1 MFNFSLSAGNKIF
14 SRSELVR
21 IKIRA
26 IRSGVWFKVLSQIE
40 RAQLD
45 LTIRVVDRVRSCLLR
60 RLLASI
66 VRKIHEALES
76 PIRRLIREI
85 GVALARRV
93 CAAAERIGCKKA
105 WKWAEDK
112 GFVQFLTITYMN
124 THRLYRIPIEN
135 GLRATL

>member
-1 MFNFSLSAGNKIF
+1 MFNFSLLAGNKIF
-14 SRSELVR
+14 SRSGRVR

-26 IRSGVWFKVLSQIE
+26 IRCGVWFRVLSQIE

-45 LTIRVVDRVRSCLLR
+45 LTIRVVERVRSCLLR

-66 VRKIHEALES
+66 VRKILEALES
-76 PIRRLIREI
+76 PVRRLIREI
-85 GVALARRV
+85 GAALARRL
-93 CAAAERIGCKKA
+93 CAAAERMGCKKA

-112 GFVQFLTITYMN
+112 GFIQFLTITYMN
-124 THRLYRIPIEN
+124 THRLYRIPIEK

>member
-1 MFNFSLSAGNKIF
+1 MFNFSFPAGNKIF
-14 SRSELVR
+14 SRCELVK

-26 IRSGVWFKVLSQIE
+26 IRSGVWFKALSQIE

-76 PIRRLIREI
+76 PIRRLMREI
-85 GVALARRV
+85 GATLARRV
-93 CAAAERIGCKKA
+93 CVAAERIGCKKA
-105 WKWAEDK
+105 WKWAKDK

>member
-1 MFNFSLSAGNKIF
+1 MFNFSFPVSNKIF
-14 SRSELVR
+14 SRSELVK

-26 IRSGVWFKVLSQIE
+26 IRSGVWFKALSQIE

-45 LTIRVVDRVRSCLLR
+45 LTIRVVEKVRSYLLR

-76 PIRRLIREI
+76 PIRRLMREI
-85 GVALARRV
+85 GAALARRV

-105 WKWAEDK
+105 WKWAKDK

-135 GLRATL
+135 DLRVTL